1 MAIDD
6 QIDLLLSFM
15 KYATD
20 GEKQDLIFQIDL
32 LKSFKEYES
41 KYEPSG
47 NRN

>member
-32 LKSFKEYES
+32 LKTFKKYEN
-41 KYEPSG
+41 EPSG
-47 NRN
+47 IGG